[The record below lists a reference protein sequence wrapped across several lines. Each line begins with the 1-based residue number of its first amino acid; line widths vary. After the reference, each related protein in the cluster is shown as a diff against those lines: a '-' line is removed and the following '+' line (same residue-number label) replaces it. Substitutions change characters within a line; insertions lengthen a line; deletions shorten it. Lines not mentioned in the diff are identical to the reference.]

1 MPPVV
6 SWAGYLHMSA
16 DATQAA
22 VAALIQALQAADAA
36 SDEVL
41 QLVLTIAAKNA
52 VRGTEEERG
61 VRVSCACDF

>member
-1 MPPVV
+1 
-6 SWAGYLHMSA
+6 MSA

-52 VRGTEEERG
+52 VRGTDEGGG
-61 VRVSCACDF
+61 VRVSCACDL

>member
-1 MPPVV
+1 
-6 SWAGYLHMSA
+6 MSA

-41 QLVLTIAAKNA
+41 QLILTIAAKNA
-52 VRGTEEERG
+52 VRGTEEGRG
-61 VRVSCACDF
+61 VRARVISDTRV